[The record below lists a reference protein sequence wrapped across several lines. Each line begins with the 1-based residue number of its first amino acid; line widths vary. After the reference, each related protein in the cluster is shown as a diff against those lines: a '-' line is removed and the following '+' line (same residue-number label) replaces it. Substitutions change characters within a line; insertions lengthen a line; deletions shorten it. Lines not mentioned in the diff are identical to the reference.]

1 MKTTFSDSLRGIEQS
16 DIPWCLDP
24 VLLQRH
30 LPSLNLLYLN
40 KIDLYY
46 RTDYNTFIT
55 HRLNFILI
63 LFFGRLE

>member
-24 VLLQRH
+24 VQ
-30 LPSLNLLYLN
+30 
-40 KIDLYY
+40 IDLYY

>member
-40 KIDLYY
+40 KLIF
-46 RTDYNTFIT
+46 TIKPIIT
-55 HRLNFILI
+55 HVLHID
-63 LFFGRLE
+63 